1 MRRMRTPAI
10 GAALGLL
17 LMLTAPGAVQQ
28 AGAQEGVLTDA
39 VQSAGVIY
47 GEAITFTLE
56 AAAPVEMIGARLTVQ
71 VASQPDAYEEGIP
84 LTPERRISLSRAVAV
99 SSLRLPPV
107 ATLSYYWQLDG
118 QDGQVYSTTP
128 TTLRYEDTS
137 VPWRWQA
144 AQQGHLVIH
153 TDGAN
158 AALSGEALRIG
169 AAAVR
174 QVSQMLGLTVEE
186 DLHVYI
192 YPELAALASSLRL
205 HDAQVQDWV
214 AAYALPDQRV
224 ALIAVEPGPES
235 YTGLRR
241 DLAHE
246 ITHLVVGLAAGAN
259 EQAVPGWLNEGL
271 ALLSTGE
278 PDPTLARVLTEAVQS
293 NSLLPL
299 EALCVSTFSSL
310 PPQDAALA
318 YAQSQSVVGYF
329 LDRYGAAQ
337 MRPLIAAYRSG
348 AACSAGVEQAAGI
361 PLATLE
367 AQWLSHVRQSAARTP
382 DSSTGLLPW
391 IVVTLISFGLAL
403 LFVAPQPRRWDVEP
417 GPEIEL
423 GPQTPPA

>member
-1 MRRMRTPAI
+1 MRTPAI

-17 LMLTAPGAVQQ
+17 LMLAAPGAVQQ
-28 AGAQEGVLTDA
+28 ADAQGGMLTDA
-39 VQSAGVIY
+39 VQSASAIY
-47 GEAITFTLE
+47 GETIIFTLE
-56 AAAPVEMIGARLTVQ
+56 AAAPVEITGARLTVQ
-71 VASQPDAYEEGIP
+71 VANRPEAYQQDIP
-84 LTPERRISLSRAVAV
+84 LTPDQRVGLSQAIAV

-107 ATLSYYWQLDG
+107 ATLSYSWQLDG
-118 QDGQVYSTTP
+118 QDGQVYSTVP
-128 TTLRYEDTS
+128 AILRYEDTS

-144 AQQGHLVIH
+144 AQQGHLVIR
-153 TDGAN
+153 TDGTDT
-158 AALSGEALRIG
+158 ALSEEALRIG
-169 AAAVR
+169 SAAMR
-174 QVSQMLGLTVEE
+174 QVSQMLGLTIEE

-192 YPELAALASSLRL
+192 YPDLAALASSLRL

-214 AAYALPDQRV
+214 AAYALPDQRA

-235 YTGLRR
+235 YTSLRR

-246 ITHLVVGLAAGAN
+246 ITHLVIGLAAGAN

-271 ALLSTGE
+271 ALRSTGE
-278 PDPTLARVLTEAVQS
+278 PDPTLAGVLTKAVQS
-293 NSLLPL
+293 DSLLPL
-299 EALCVSTFSSL
+299 EVLCVSAFSSL

-348 AACSAGVEQAAGI
+348 AACSAGVEQAVGVS
-361 PLATLE
+361 LATLE

-391 IVVTLISFGLAL
+391 IAVTLISFGLAL